1 MHLVRAMSA
10 KDAVILPVAVN
21 LRQKSLSQKL
31 RFSKIKEMVSAHWVG
46 TIFSY
51 FSYFS
56 GLRLLEGECPFALA
70 YPLGYASFK
79 RQQPLEL
86 VRKR

>member
-46 TIFSY
+46 TISLI
-51 FSYFS
+51 SLIS
-56 GLRLLEGECPFALA
+56 QA
-70 YPLGYASFK
+70 
-79 RQQPLEL
+79 
-86 VRKR
+86 